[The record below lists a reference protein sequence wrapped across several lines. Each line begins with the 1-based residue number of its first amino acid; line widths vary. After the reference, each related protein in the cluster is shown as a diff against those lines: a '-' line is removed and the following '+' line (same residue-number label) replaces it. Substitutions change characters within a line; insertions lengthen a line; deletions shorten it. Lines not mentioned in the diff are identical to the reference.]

1 MLNRIVSSII
11 FATLLALGLAFGFV
25 FVSPAQAQMIE
36 EVQQAEGAPAV
47 VQEHRSRS
55 GWEQPLVEKENNL
68 KHYYWTEIDR
78 NKAAYKVINRAG
90 TGYSVMPRTAS
101 DCKPKVLPP
110 RANKNIW
117 GDIHTANSDLSGR
130 IRPAIVAQ
138 ARPQTAVYSYSG
150 SSYGNTYGKVMP
162 SYGSSPSSSASKNVN
177 GRVMSY

>member
-1 MLNRIVSSII
+1 MLNKIVFSVI
-11 FATLLALGLAFGFV
+11 FIAFIAVGFV
-25 FVSPAQAQMIE
+25 FAIPAAQAQMIE

-47 VQEHRSRS
+47 VQEHCSRS
-55 GWEQPLVEKENNL
+55 GWERPLVEKDNNL

-90 TGYSVMPRTAS
+90 TGYNVMPRTAS

-117 GDIHTANSDLSGR
+117 GDLNGANSDVNGR

-138 ARPQTAVYSYSG
+138 VRSQPAVYSYSG
-150 SSYGNTYGKVMP
+150 NSYGTAYGKVSP
-162 SYGSSPSSSASKNVN
+162 SYSSSPSSSASKNVN

>member
-1 MLNRIVSSII
+1 MLNRFVSPII
-11 FATLLALGLAFGFV
+11 FLALLVLGFV
-25 FVSPAQAQMIE
+25 FASPVQAQMID
-36 EVQQAEGAPAV
+36 EVQQAQGAPAV

-90 TGYSVMPRTAS
+90 TGYGVMQRTAS

-117 GDIHTANSDLSGR
+117 GEVNGANSDVSGR

-138 ARPQTAVYSYSG
+138 ARPQAAVYSYSG
-150 SSYGNTYGKVMP
+150 SSYGTTYGKVSP
-162 SYGSSPSSSASKNVN
+162 SYSSGPSSSASKNVN